1 MRPKLVFCGPTLTPA
16 DRPQEAGLIFLPPA
30 LQGSFLRAVKRYDP
44 QSILLIDGGFQS
56 EPAVRHKE
64 ILWTIDRGIAVLG
77 AASMGALRAAELA
90 PHMQGFGLIYRWYRR
105 FALVPDDA
113 VAVQHGP
120 EELGFAAVTQ
130 SLVDLRLTLRDGA
143 RRGAIDAALR
153 QALEAASTRMDFRE
167 RSMAG
172 VIAAVVPERERA
184 AVEAALALL
193 PRQQKRRDA
202 LTALAALRD
211 GRHAP
216 ARAIADLPMT
226 RVFAA
231 ELEDAGW
238 PPPC

>member
-1 MRPKLVFCGPTLTPA
+1 MGPKLVFCGPTLPPA

-56 EPAVRHKE
+56 EPAVRHRE

-90 PHMQGFGLIYRWYRR
+90 PHMQGFGLIHRWYRR

-120 EELGFAAVTQ
+120 EELGFTAVTQ

-153 QALEAASTRMDFRE
+153 HALEAVAMRMDFRE
-167 RSMAG
+167 RSMAS
-172 VIAAVVPERERA
+172 VLAAALPETERA
-184 AVEAALALL
+184 AVEAALAPLL
-193 PRQQKRRDA
+193 RQQKRRDA
-202 LTALAALRD
+202 LAALSALRD

-216 ARAIADLPMT
+216 ARTIADLPMT